1 MDAAKIADRQAAL
14 DAYAR
19 AYEALTPDT
28 IEALLALT
36 APDIRFKDP
45 FNDVRGQ
52 AALRGLFQ
60 HMFQA
65 AGDPRFVVHH
75 AVLSGDTGLLRWG
88 FAAQLRGLGPWRVEG
103 MSEIRFDAENRIV
116 EHLDHWDAAE
126 QFYEKLPVIGW
137 LLRLIRRRM
146 RAG

>member
-1 MDAAKIADRQAAL
+1 MDAIVADRQAVL

-19 AYEALTPDT
+19 AYETLAPDT

-36 APDIRFKDP
+36 ASDIRFKDP
-45 FNDVRGQ
+45 FNDLRGQ
-52 AALRGLFQ
+52 AALRGLFR
-60 HMFQA
+60 HMFQV

-75 AVLSGDTGLLRWG
+75 AALSGETGLLRWG
-88 FAAQLRGLGPWRVEG
+88 FSAEVGGLGLWRVEG
-103 MSEIRFDAENRIV
+103 MSEIRFDADNRIAL
-116 EHLDHWDAAE
+116 HIDHWDAAE

>member
-1 MDAAKIADRQAAL
+1 MAVDISDRQAAL

-45 FNDVRGQ
+45 FNDVCGQ
-52 AALRGLFQ
+52 EALRGLFR
-60 HMFQA
+60 HMFQV

-75 AVLSGDTGLLRWG
+75 AALSGDTGLLRWG
-88 FAAQLRGLGPWRVEG
+88 FKAEVRGLGLWRVEG
-103 MSEIRFDAENRIV
+103 MSEIRFGADHCIV
-116 EHLDHWDAAE
+116 EHIDHWDAAE